1 MEIGNVVTALRSGYA
16 LRNSA
21 TWKVHQNTVNALVGL
36 LSVGVAIA
44 KANGYDLPVSD
55 EILASI
61 AGGVWGLVSVF
72 NGWATTATTAQIGL
86 PAKPGAGGGE
96 GAGPSV
102 NPVNPVDR
110 F

>member
-21 TWKVHQNTVNALVGL
+21 TWKVRQNAVNALVGV
-36 LSVGVAIA
+36 LSVAVALA

-55 EILASI
+55 EILVSI
-61 AGGVWGLVSVF
+61 AGGVWGFVSVF

-86 PAKPGAGGGE
+86 PSKPGASGGE
-96 GAGPSV
+96 GAGPV
-102 NPVNPVDR
+102 EQPVVPPDR